1 MAVTLEYLEDERK
14 KLWAEVIKQIDIIN
28 IMQTN
33 MQAFEEQL
41 EGVKVIAESKI
52 SEDESAIRGIRNK
65 TSEYKNKI
73 VDSYNTAEETLKE
86 IQEKSSSLQQTY
98 KFIQDRY
105 TEINNFKSSIEKM
118 SEEIEKIYG
127 TITDINNNYDEELE
141 KCNNFVS
148 ESEQKT
154 SEIKDIEAK
163 ISDTYESIKEI
174 ASNMQNFKAKSLE
187 RRNEIKELY
196 NEIFGTKTEDGEETE
211 GLKDELDV
219 CYDELTE
226 NFEKLKKDF
235 IDLKIS
241 QEKDFSNFKSLKERD
256 FNELKLKIQN
266 LLPGAMSAGLSSA
279 YNHKRRLEEKTRAK
293 AEITFNIAIAV
304 LVIISAIPVG
314 IASILLF
321 VVKLDVLEVIKYLPQ
336 LLGLIVPIYAPVVW
350 VGLTSSKKV
359 NQSKRLIEEYAHK
372 EAISKTYEGLSR
384 EVSKL
389 DDEENLKER
398 LLFNII
404 SISAENPGKL
414 IQGFNKPDYPMIE
427 IIDKFTK
434 LLKTAKSTEELQS
447 IMDGIIAVG
456 QNIIRCENKIGKNE
470 CKSMK
475 IHSDNDDEVDNV

>member
-14 KLWAEVIKQIDIIN
+14 KLWAEVVKQTDILN
-28 IMQTN
+28 TMLTN
-33 MQAFEEQL
+33 MQAFREQL
-41 EGVKVIAESKI
+41 EDVKVIAESKI
-52 SEDESAIRGIRNK
+52 SEDESVIRGIRNK

-73 VDSYNTAEETLKE
+73 VDSYNTAEDTLKD
-86 IQEKSSSLQQTY
+86 IQEKSNTLEQIHNL
-98 KFIQDRY
+98 IQDKY
-105 TEINNFKSSIEKM
+105 TEINNLKSSIEKK
-118 SEEIEKIYG
+118 SEEIEKIYE

-141 KCNNFVS
+141 KCTNFVN

-154 SEIKDIEAK
+154 SEIEDIEAK
-163 ISDTYESIKEI
+163 ISNTYESIKEI

-211 GLKDELDV
+211 GLKDELDA

-235 IDLKIS
+235 IELKSTNEKDLKDFKS
-241 QEKDFSNFKSLKERD
+241 KKENDFS
-256 FNELKLKIQN
+256 ELKAKIQS

-279 YNHKRRLEEKTRAK
+279 YNHKRRLEEKTRAN
-293 AEITFNIAIAV
+293 AEKTFNIAIAV
-304 LVIISAIPVG
+304 LVLISAIPVG

-321 VVKLDVLEVIKYLPQ
+321 KIKLDILEVIKYLPQ

-384 EVSKL
+384 EVGKL

-404 SISAENPGKL
+404 STSAENPGKL

-434 LLKTAKSTEELQS
+434 LLKTAKSTDELQT
-447 IMDGIIAVG
+447 IMEGIVSLG
-456 QNIIRCENKIGKNE
+456 QNITGYENKISKNE
-470 CKSMK
+470 YKSQK
-475 IHSDNDDEVDNV
+475 STNEDDEDEES

>member
-1 MAVTLEYLEDERK
+1 MAITLEYLEDERK
-14 KLWAEVIKQIDIIN
+14 KLWAEVVKQTDILN
-28 IMQTN
+28 TMLTN
-33 MQAFEEQL
+33 MQAFKEQL
-41 EGVKVIAESKI
+41 EDVKVIAESKI
-52 SEDESAIRGIRNK
+52 SEDESVIRGIRNK

-73 VDSYNTAEETLKE
+73 VDSYNTAEDTIKD
-86 IQEKSSSLQQTY
+86 IQEKSNTLEQTY

-105 TEINNFKSSIEKM
+105 TEINNLKSSIEKM
-118 SEEIEKIYG
+118 SEEIKKIYE

-141 KCNNFVS
+141 KCTNFVS

-154 SEIKDIEAK
+154 SEIKDIETK
-163 ISDTYESIKEI
+163 ISDTYENIKEI
-174 ASNMQNFKAKSLE
+174 ASNMQNFKTKSLE

-211 GLKDELDV
+211 GLKDKLDAS
-219 CYDELTE
+219 YDELTE
-226 NFEKLKKDF
+226 NFEKLKTEFVK
-235 IDLKIS
+235 LKS
-241 QEKDFSNFKSLKERD
+241 SEEKDFNDFKTIKEND
-256 FNELKLKIQN
+256 FNELKAKIQS

-279 YNHKRRLEEKTRAK
+279 YNHKRRFEEKTRAK
-293 AEITFNIAIAV
+293 AEKTFNIAIAV
-304 LVIISAIPVG
+304 LVLISAIPVG

-321 VVKLDVLEVIKYLPQ
+321 KIKLDILEVIKYLPQ

-384 EVSKL
+384 EVGKL

-404 SISAENPGKL
+404 STSAENPGKL
-414 IQGFNKPDYPMIE
+414 IQGFNKPDYPMLE

-434 LLKTAKSTEELQS
+434 LLKTVKSPDELQTIMES
-447 IMDGIIAVG
+447 IVSLG
-456 QNIIRCENKIGKNE
+456 QNIAGYENKISKNE
-470 CKSMK
+470 CRSQK
-475 IHSDNDDEVDNV
+475 IIDDNKEDEET